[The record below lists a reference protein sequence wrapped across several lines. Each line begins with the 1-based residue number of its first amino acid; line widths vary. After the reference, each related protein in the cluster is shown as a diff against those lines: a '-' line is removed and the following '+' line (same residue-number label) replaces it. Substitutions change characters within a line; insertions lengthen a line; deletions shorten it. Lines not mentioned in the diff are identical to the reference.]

1 MKITSKSRKAATPV
15 CLFIYNDIIYVRVL
29 LWMQPAPVAEFI
41 TKVLSALDEQLVYLL
56 SSIESWKWPRS
67 DLNAWIKVLNKFD
80 SILEDIINQYELDK
94 VQVVTFPS
102 QIKARVSEI
111 LRFQR
116 LLLENSTNRK
126 TFSSYDVLF
135 SRLLISARAYSCMST
150 AT

>member
-1 MKITSKSRKAATPV
+1 
-15 CLFIYNDIIYVRVL
+15 
-29 LWMQPAPVAEFI
+29 MQPAPVAEFI
-41 TKVLSALDEQLVYLL
+41 TKVLSALDEQLAHLL

-94 VQVVTFPS
+94 VQAVTFPS
-102 QIKARVSEI
+102 QTKALVSEI

-135 SRLLISARAYSCMST
+135 PCLLFWHPLIHNVYSDLTVFFSAMI
-150 AT
+150 